1 MKRLLLSMLF
11 AFALVAISIAVS
23 QTYSWRAAAEES
35 AACCSEVGDCK
46 TGETCDS
53 AAQGQTPCCDP
64 NNSQC
69 KGAKYCNKK
78 PEGD

>member
-11 AFALVAISIAVS
+11 AFAIIAISIAAS
-23 QTYSWRAAAEES
+23 QTAWWRATAEEA
-35 AACCSEVGDCK
+35 AACCSEVSDCK

-53 AAQGQTPCCDP
+53 AQSGQTACCDP

-69 KGAKYCNKK
+69 KGPKYCNKK
-78 PEGD
+78 PDVD